1 MENKLHFL
9 IKNSA
14 ILITVRIIYIK
25 EASCLFYAERRKIDN
40 GKEIDL
46 SMYKEDKD
54 FINYEFEEKDDGS
67 ITLRRYNGNVD
78 YLILPKEY
86 NDKK

>member
-1 MENKLHFL
+1 
-9 IKNSA
+9 
-14 ILITVRIIYIK
+14 
-25 EASCLFYAERRKIDN
+25 
-40 GKEIDL
+40 
-46 SMYKEDKD
+46 MYKEDKD